1 METKQAVTTYPMGQW
16 VNQKEELKKYLERN
30 DNENITIQKFGDAA
44 KAVLRG
50 KRIAIHAF
58 LRKGEKPQINNLP
71 YHLKEAIKETTKA
84 KARNGKEVKNFREE
98 INKIDIQKNRKNH

>member
-1 METKQAVTTYPMGQW
+1 MSKSKGRI
-16 VNQKEELKKYLERN
+16 KKKYLERD
-30 DNENITIQKFGDAA
+30 DNENITTQNFGDAA

-50 KRIAIHAF
+50 KCIAIHAF

-71 YHLKEAIKETTKA
+71 YHLKEVIKEETTKA
-84 KARNGKEVKNFREE
+84 KASNGKEIKNFREE